1 MEELV
6 TSYGALAGVIGLVL
20 REAYN
25 SYKNDKREKAA
36 DSGLSDLVE
45 GLFKRLEQSDAR
57 ADEANRRAD
66 EIAKE
71 RNGLYQTLGR
81 LEGEVAGMRSEL
93 RAARMEIAQLRG
105 VAYVPTE
112 QN

>member
-20 REAYN
+20 RETYN
-25 SYKNDKREKAA
+25 SYVNNKREKAA
-36 DSGLSDLVE
+36 NTGLDELVD
-45 GLFKRLEQSDAR
+45 GLFKRLEQADAR
-57 ADEANRRAD
+57 ADEANKRAD

-71 RNGLYQTLGR
+71 RNGLYQIVGELK
-81 LEGEVAGMRSEL
+81 GEVAGMRAEL